1 MPDGLQAVLSRL
13 TGEQATAYA
22 NAAELLED
30 LDRVSAEAPANAT
43 AWERFVRE
51 VREQAVDAAWRRSA

>member
-1 MPDGLQAVLSRL
+1 MAYDSAAGLLD
-13 TGEQATAYA
+13 
-22 NAAELLED
+22 D
-30 LDRVSAEAPANAT
+30 LDRAGAEAPANAA